1 MALHASLTIYRGY
14 GIISYMNAK
23 PWDILDKNKR
33 ANEDIYKE
41 RMDICQKC
49 EFLFTPTKQCM
60 KCGCFM
66 EIKTRIDN
74 AYCPIEKW

>member
-1 MALHASLTIYRGY
+1 MP
-14 GIISYMNAK
+14 MNAK

-33 ANEDIYKE
+33 VLEDIYKE
-41 RMDICQKC
+41 RMDICNKC
-49 EFLFTPTKQCM
+49 DYFINMTKQCK

-74 AYCPIEKW
+74 AYCPIGKW

>member
-1 MALHASLTIYRGY
+1 LQYFWGY
-14 GIISYMNAK
+14 ANIAYMNAK

-33 ANEDIYKE
+33 VEEDTYKD
-41 RMDICQKC
+41 RMDICNKC
-49 EFLFTPTKQCM
+49 EFLINMTKQCM

-74 AYCPIEKW
+74 AYCPIGKW